1 MYSHSIVVMSRFT
14 TKCCCALGTNLI
26 PYFIFTDAVFLLRF
40 LRTKKFSV
48 SAACE
53 MLENYL
59 TIRQLYPHWFQK
71 LDIENP
77 EVEAILKTGYII
89 PLLERDDLGRQ
100 IILLRPDRIDP
111 NRCTSENLA
120 KIHSVVCEAYLDD
133 EESQVAGY
141 VNINDHSGLR
151 MGHISM
157 WSFVDIRHLLK
168 CIQNSTPMR
177 HKASHIFN
185 LPSFANAVIEFASAA
200 LSEKLR
206 NRIYVS
212 YSTIFIYFCFN
223 FENLY
228 F

>member
-1 MYSHSIVVMSRFT
+1 
-14 TKCCCALGTNLI
+14 
-26 PYFIFTDAVFLLRF
+26 
-40 LRTKKFSV
+40 
-48 SAACE
+48 

-71 LDIENP
+71 LDIENS
-77 EVEAILKTGYII
+77 EIEAILKTGYIV

-168 CIQNSTPMR
+168 CIQVYKILIFIVQLKKIKKKKNKLLQNSTPMR

-212 YSTIFIYFCFN
+212 LIIDVF
-223 FENLY
+223 
-228 F
+228 